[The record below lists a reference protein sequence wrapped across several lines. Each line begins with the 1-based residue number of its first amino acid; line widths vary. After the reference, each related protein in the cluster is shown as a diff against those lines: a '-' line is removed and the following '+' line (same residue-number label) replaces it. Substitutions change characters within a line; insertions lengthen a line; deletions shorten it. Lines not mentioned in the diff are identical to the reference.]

1 MDAILE
7 TIEKVIRLSASS
19 PHIAT
24 ALDETVVPGSG
35 EKTLS
40 SVLNESLQDRTVD
53 ESVMTTLAELIH
65 SVACQLPEKSKK
77 RKRDGPEDEDRSTRP
92 PPSASSDIHFPPSEV
107 VTPAFQALHF
117 PPPPLQVAL
126 IEQVHHAIAVVHNT
140 LAHSI
145 AQGIPLDNNTVA
157 SIQGPL
163 HHVFLFCATS
173 AVGPATKNVEVLQEI
188 SGLVQILGILHDVV
202 IISANMADPLARAHQ
217 TIYNSGTPLPVRQLQ
232 SIQANFQDIG
242 TAVYPCLYPACGK
255 TFSKLFS
262 LRKHEVLHSFDRPF
276 KCPRCPAAF
285 ARKYDFKRHEKSHD
299 TIVYRCGGCHRRFTR
314 RDALRRHKANVKSSE
329 ACVQGAIEEV
339 QADPSDIQSSTR
351 RVKAVAP
358 SEAIEVE
365 ELEEGELPKDA
376 IAVAQDRAT
385 VLHPL
390 LQRHVTE
397 KLSASGKA
405 TRTGGSPTSGLSLST
420 TSAGGLATA
429 SPLPGVSSSASAA
442 APPKPS
448 LLVGYNLNE
457 EQTTL
462 LERAIAA
469 ASEAA
474 RMQAELE
481 AQLELENEEQQGT
494 GGGDDGQEGE

>member
-1 MDAILE
+1 MEAILA
-7 TIEKVIRLSASS
+7 TIENVIRLSASS
-19 PHIAT
+19 PRIAA
-24 ALDETVVPGSG
+24 ALDETIVPGSG

-40 SVLNESLQDRTVD
+40 RVLNESVQSRTVH
-53 ESVMTTLAELIH
+53 ESLTSALADLIH
-65 SVACQLPEKSKK
+65 SIANPLPTKSKK
-77 RKRDGPEDEDRSTRP
+77 RKRDGPEDEDEPTRP
-92 PPSASSDIHFPPSEV
+92 PLSASSDVPFAVSE
-107 VTPAFQALHF
+107 VTPAFPAIHF
-117 PPPPLQVAL
+117 PPPPPQVTL
-126 IEQVHHAIAVVHNT
+126 IEQVHRAIAIVHNT

-145 AQGIPLDNNTVA
+145 AQGIPLDHNTVG

-173 AVGPATKNVEVLQEI
+173 AVASNEERG
-188 SGLVQILGILHDVV
+188 
-202 IISANMADPLARAHQ
+202 ANMADPLARAHQ

-255 TFSKLFS
+255 TFSKLFQ
-262 LRKHEVLHSFDRPF
+262 LRKHEALHSFDRPF
-276 KCPRCPAAF
+276 KCSRCPAAF
-285 ARKYDFKRHEKSHD
+285 ARKYDFKRHEKSHN
-299 TIVYRCGGCHRRFTR
+299 TVVYRCGGCHRRFTR

-329 ACVQGAIEEV
+329 ACAQGAIEEV

-358 SEAIEVE
+358 SDTMDID

-376 IAVAQDRAT
+376 IGVAQDRAM

-390 LQRHVTE
+390 LQRHVTD
-397 KLSASGKA
+397 KLSGSEKA
-405 TRTGGSPTSGLSLST
+405 TRTGGSPPSGLSLST

-429 SPLPGVSSSASAA
+429 SPLPGVSSSAV
-442 APPKPS
+442 PPKPS

-462 LERAIAA
+462 LERAIAV

-494 GGGDDGQEGE
+494 GGGGDGQKGE